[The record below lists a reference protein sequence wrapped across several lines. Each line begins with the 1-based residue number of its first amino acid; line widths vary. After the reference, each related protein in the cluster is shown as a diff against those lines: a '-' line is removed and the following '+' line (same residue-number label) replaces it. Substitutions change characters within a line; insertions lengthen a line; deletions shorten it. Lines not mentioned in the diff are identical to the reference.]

1 MLWNREHNTEK
12 SHVRVGPY
20 FATLPSNVS
29 NKGFK
34 YLNTKKYACE
44 KSFTESEFPSFEF
57 SVYHSTGKVFVCT
70 NHRAIIAQKRAH
82 MMLSLENTFIL

>member
-1 MLWNREHNTEK
+1 MLCNREHNTEK

-34 YLNTKKYACE
+34 YLHTKKYVCE
-44 KSFTESEFPSFEF
+44 KSFTESEFPVLNSL
-57 SVYHSTGKVFVCT
+57 SIIVLKKCLSALITG
-70 NHRAIIAQKRAH
+70 QLLLKR
-82 MMLSLENTFIL
+82 EYI